1 MAPTNPSLFVLIIE
15 ITIPSWVYLPNHLQ
29 ITAIRYLKALIQSQ
43 TQGIGLILHNWC
55 PTYLCKCQ
63 M

>member
-15 ITIPSWVYLPNHLQ
+15 ITIPSWVICLIICK